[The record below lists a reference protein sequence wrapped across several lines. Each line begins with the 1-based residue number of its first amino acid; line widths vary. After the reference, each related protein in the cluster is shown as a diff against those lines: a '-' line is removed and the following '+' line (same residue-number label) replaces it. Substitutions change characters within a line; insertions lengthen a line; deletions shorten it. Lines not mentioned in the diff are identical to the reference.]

1 MIEEPVLL
9 LIWSC
14 PKILF
19 TCWDVLGR
27 TFFFSKVA
35 CGLFRLIQHLDGS
48 GGKVDLSGSF
58 SLYRSV

>member
-1 MIEEPVLL
+1 MIEEPVFL

-19 TCWDVLGR
+19 TSWDVLGR

-35 CGLFRLIQHLDGS
+35 CGFFVSYGTLMGPAER
-48 GGKVDLSGSF
+48 
-58 SLYRSV
+58 